1 MPGIGKTDAEE
12 IQVVNSLE
20 SAARQS
26 PKTKSVTATTT
37 TSQENYLDK
46 RRVTVVGAVINLL
59 LAFAKIVFGL
69 IGNSQALVADGL
81 HSLSDLASDA
91 MVLVAAKY
99 NSMGADEEHPYGH
112 ARFETVA
119 TIGLGVLLLTVAIGI
134 TLDAIDRITNPETL
148 FKPGVVALTVTI
160 VSILSKEWLYWY
172 TVKVADRLHS
182 DMLRA
187 NAWHHR
193 TDAISSV
200 IVLIGILGV
209 MAGQPYLDAV
219 AAIGVSIMIGKIG
232 WSLGWGGV
240 RELVDTGVEP
250 EARQNIIDTIESVD
264 GVREFHMLRTR
275 RMGGEVLVEVHI
287 LVDPDVTV
295 SEGHMIGDRVLA
307 KLKREHRDIGDV
319 LIHVDPEDDTDV
331 HTHIE
336 LPGRS
341 RILQNLNQSW
351 EPLAAAR
358 DIEKVNL
365 HYLEGRVDVEVI
377 LPLSLAADMAH
388 ARQLAHE
395 LADSA
400 KDQPHIGKIEVLFR

>member
-1 MPGIGKTDAEE
+1 M
-12 IQVVNSLE
+12 
-20 SAARQS
+20 
-26 PKTKSVTATTT
+26 TATATNL
-37 TSQENYLDK
+37 QEAYLDK
-46 RRVTVVGAVINLL
+46 RRVTVVGAVINLV

-69 IGNSQALVADGL
+69 LGNSQALVADGV

-119 TIGLGVLLLTVAIGI
+119 TIGLGVLLLTVAVGI
-134 TLDAIDRITNPETL
+134 TLDAVDRIMNPEKL
-148 FKPGVVALTVTI
+148 LQPGVLALVVTVF
-160 VSILSKEWLYWY
+160 SILSKEWLYWY
-172 TVKVADRLHS
+172 TVKVADRINS
-182 DMLRA
+182 DLLRA

-193 TDAISSV
+193 SDAISSV
-200 IVLIGILGV
+200 VVLVGIVGV

-250 EARQNIIDTIESVD
+250 EALQDIIETIESVD

-295 SEGHMIGDRVLA
+295 SEGHMIGDRVLVQ
-307 KLKREHRDIGDV
+307 LKRQHRDIGDV
-319 LIHVDPEDDTDV
+319 MIHVDPEDDTHEQTRV
-331 HTHIE
+331 L

-341 RILQNLNQSW
+341 EILKQLKTSW
-351 EPLAAAR
+351 QPVSEAEA
-358 DIEKVNL
+358 IEKINL
-365 HYLEGRVDVEVI
+365 HYLEGQVDVEVV
-377 LPLSLAADMAH
+377 LPMKVTADFADARRLAN
-388 ARQLAHE
+388 E
-395 LADSA
+395 LADHA
-400 KDQPHIGKIEVLFR
+400 QNQPPIGKVDVLFR